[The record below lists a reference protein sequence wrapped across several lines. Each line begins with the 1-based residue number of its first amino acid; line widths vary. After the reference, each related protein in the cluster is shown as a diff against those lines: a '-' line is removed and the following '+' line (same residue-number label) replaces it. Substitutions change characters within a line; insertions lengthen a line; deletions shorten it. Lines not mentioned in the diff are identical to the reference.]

1 MKTKT
6 LLATAALL
14 LMTTLNAHAENIQF
28 QNIRVGGLGC
38 PSDTTAIATAPD
50 LSAASL
56 IFQSFESH
64 VPAVV
69 MNNKG
74 TPYISNLNCNVF
86 LDIKLPANQK
96 LDALEITYDLRGHAG
111 LDKGVSGNFRS
122 FIISA
127 NGLGTERTQSN
138 QLLQEKL
145 WTNIF
150 ADQEEDFRI
159 EATKSLPVISQCG
172 SAASNNIVSIHL
184 QHQLGSQ
191 ITSGY
196 ERTNASGT
204 ITMDSSDL
212 KGGIKLRAYT
222 SSCGVTSPPVNVPGR
237 NCRVMRVNGR
247 SQMVCQ

>member
-14 LMTTLNAHAENIQF
+14 LVTTLSAHAENIQF
-28 QNIRVGGLGC
+28 QNIRIGGLGC
-38 PSDTTAIATAPD
+38 PSDTIVVATAPD

-56 IFQSFESH
+56 IFQNFESH

-96 LDALEITYDLRGHAG
+96 LAALELTYDLRGYAG
-111 LDKGVSGNFRS
+111 LDKGVSGSFRS
-122 FIISA
+122 FIINAS
-127 NGLGTERTQSN
+127 GLGTERTQNN

-145 WTNIF
+145 WSNDNPTST
-150 ADQEEDFRI
+150 DFRI
-159 EATKSLPVISQCG
+159 EASKTLPIISQCG
-172 SAASNNIVSIHL
+172 DAASNNIVSIHL
-184 QHQLGSQ
+184 QHQLGTQ

-212 KGGIKLRAYT
+212 TGGIKLRAIT
-222 SSCGVTSPPVNVPGR
+222 QTCGVNSPPVNVPGR